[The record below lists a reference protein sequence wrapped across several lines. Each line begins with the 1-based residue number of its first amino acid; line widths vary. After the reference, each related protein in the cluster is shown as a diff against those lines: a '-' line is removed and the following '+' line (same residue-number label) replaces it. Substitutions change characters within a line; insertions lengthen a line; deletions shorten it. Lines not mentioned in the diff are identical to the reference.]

1 MLPAI
6 EATTPARHARRS
18 SPRRSPWRLP
28 TAWLGILLVAF
39 NLLAGSVGP
48 TTAAPT
54 AADGLIVVC
63 TVGGMR
69 MVDPAA
75 APGDTQLPAS
85 AADGLCVFC
94 LPLVHAGSAAVADE
108 FRAMPPTVT
117 VVARAPFS
125 VHDAPVAT
133 RRHSPHA
140 SRAPP
145 AHA

>member
-6 EATTPARHARRS
+6 EATSPARHARRS
-18 SPRRSPWRLP
+18 PPRRLPWRLP

-39 NLLAGSVGP
+39 NLLAGSVGQ
-48 TTAAPT
+48 TAGAPT
-54 AADGLIVVC
+54 AADGLIAVC

-75 APGDTQLPAS
+75 APGDTQVP

-108 FRAMPPTVT
+108 FSPMPPPVKA
-117 VVARAPFS
+117 VALAPFS
-125 VHDAPVAT
+125 VHDAPMAT

>member
-1 MLPAI
+1 L
-6 EATTPARHARRS
+6 
-18 SPRRSPWRLP
+18 PWRLP

-39 NLLAGSVGP
+39 NLLAGSVGQ
-48 TTAAPT
+48 TAGAPT
-54 AADGLIVVC
+54 AADGLIAVC

-75 APGDTQLPAS
+75 APGDALPPAS
-85 AADGLCVFC
+85 APDGLCVFC
-94 LPLVHAGSAAVADE
+94 LPLVHAGSAALTEE
-108 FRAMPPTVT
+108 FRPVPPPVT
-117 VVARAPFS
+117 AAAVAPFS
-125 VHDAPVAT
+125 VHDAPIAT